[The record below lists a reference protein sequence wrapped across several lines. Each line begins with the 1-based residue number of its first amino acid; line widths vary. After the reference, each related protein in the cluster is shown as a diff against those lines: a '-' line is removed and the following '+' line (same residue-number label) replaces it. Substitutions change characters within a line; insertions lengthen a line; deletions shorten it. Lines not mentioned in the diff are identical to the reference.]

1 MKKLIDTLSRL
12 WFPLLM
18 LLFLLILSFQVVF
31 GQTNEINE
39 AKRLSEVD
47 QNKKAIEKLNTALKT
62 YPSEAKLWYYLG
74 TIQLKTGDR
83 DQAKQSFDKGI
94 ALNEKE
100 AINYAGRGY
109 ISMLENNA
117 QKAEIDFNKALS
129 LSKSKNVD
137 VLKAVATGYLKDPKL
152 AGKAVALLE
161 KAKSAG
167 DQDMETLILLG
178 DAYLAQNNGGK
189 AVTSYEYAAS
199 LDAKSAKPDYSI
211 GLVYL
216 RSRNFKAAEESFT
229 KAIRIDP
236 AYTLAYKELG
246 ELYYQMKEG
255 EKAVK
260 AYEKYLSLTDNP
272 GDGNLRYAFFLF
284 MARNFEKANDTF
296 EALLKNKNVSP
307 VTLRYYAF
315 SLYETG
321 AYAESAEIFE
331 QYFSKLTEKDIEA
344 ADYNYYG
351 RLLLKQNKDS
361 LATLALQKS
370 LTLDNNQPEI
380 LQLQGEAYYKIKNF
394 TAAIDAYEKLSKLRS
409 KPVSQDLYTLGRA
422 YYFNSQYNEAD
433 TVFQKLIELHPN
445 MSVGYLWEART
456 KSNLDPES
464 DKGLAKPFYEALIEK
479 ALATPDKSK
488 NDLIEAY
495 SYLGYYHFLKE
506 EFTTSKSYWNKV
518 LAIDPNDVKAK
529 EALKALQ

>member
-1 MKKLIDTLSRL
+1 MKKLIDILSRL

-18 LLFLLILSFQVVF
+18 LFFLLILTIQVVF

-39 AKRLSEVD
+39 AKLLSEVD
-47 QNKKAIEKLNTALKT
+47 QNKKALDVLNAALKT
-62 YPSEAKLWYYLG
+62 YPSEAKLWYHLG
-74 TIQLKTGDR
+74 NVQLKTGNR
-83 DQAKQSFDKGI
+83 DLAKQSFDKGI
-94 ALNEKE
+94 SLNEKE
-100 AINYAGRGY
+100 AINYAGRGH
-109 ISMLENNA
+109 ISMLENNV
-117 QKAEIDFNKALS
+117 QKAELDFNKALS
-129 LSKSKNVD
+129 LSKSKDLD
-137 VLKAVATGYLKDPKL
+137 VLKAVATGYLNDPKL
-152 AGKAVALLE
+152 ADKAVALLE
-161 KAKSAG
+161 KVKSA

-189 AVTSYEYAAS
+189 AVTSYEHAAA
-199 LDAKSAKPDYSI
+199 LDAKSARPHYSI

-229 KAIRIDP
+229 KAINFDP
-236 AYTLAYKELG
+236 AYTSAYKELG

-272 GDGNLRYAFFLF
+272 GEGNLRYAFFLF
-284 MARNFEKANDTF
+284 MAKNFEKANDTF
-296 EALLKNKNVSP
+296 EALIKSKNVSP

-321 AYAESAEIFE
+321 AYAEGAEIFE
-331 QYFSKLTEKDIEA
+331 QYFSKIGEKDIEA
-344 ADYNYYG
+344 TDYNYYG

-380 LQLQGEAYYKIKNF
+380 LQLQGEAYYKTKNY
-394 TAAIDAYEKLSKLRS
+394 AGAIDAYEKLSTLRN

-422 YYFNSQYNEAD
+422 YYFNNQYDKAD
-433 TVFQKLIELHPN
+433 TIFQKLIELHPN

-479 ALATPDKSK
+479 ALTTPEKSK
-488 NDLIEAY
+488 NDLLEAY

-529 EALKALQ
+529 EAIKALQ